1 MATKQKKA
9 SIWSSITKLKKVDR
23 EGYLKLIKR
32 IRIFVTLAFI
42 ASAVVFIAIAV
53 FGGIQNVVGIILS
66 ANLGIFALAFVC
78 QFSGYLIKYWKWTY
92 YLKRLGIKVPL
103 RKNLMVYL
111 SIYSMDITPGMIG
124 RIVAAYTLRRI
135 TKIKFTHILPVVT
148 MDIFTDFLGVGILA
162 FIAAVWAKHFVLYVL
177 LLDIVLV
184 LPFLFLTNA
193 WVFNFIKNKLKGSK
207 FVKMFSLYG
216 DEYYASQSVLNKHHV
231 YLVSLAFTLP
241 AAFLTSL
248 TLYFSLVAVGVHP
261 QIGTSTFIWNS
272 AQVFGMISAVPG
284 NIGITDG
291 TLVALLG
298 TYLNLQSDV
307 SSAVTIMSRLATLWL
322 GFISGTIFLFYTM
335 RYWKPKAHEI
345 LHKSRALKL
354 DGK

>member
-1 MATKQKKA
+1 MARNRKKA
-9 SIWSSITKLKKVDR
+9 SIWSTITKLKGVDR

-42 ASAVVFIAIAV
+42 ASAIVFIAIAFV
-53 FGGIQNVVGIILS
+53 GGIQNVVGIILS
-66 ANLGIFALAFVC
+66 ANLAIFGLAFVS
-78 QFSGYLIKYWKWTY
+78 QFTGYLIKYWKWTY

-103 RKNLMVYL
+103 KKNLAVYL

-135 TKIKFTHILPVVT
+135 TKIKFTNILPVVT

-162 FIAAVWAKHFVLYVL
+162 FIAAVYAQHFVFYVL

-193 WVFNFIKNKLKGSK
+193 WVFNLIKDKLRGGRL
-207 FVKMFSLYG
+207 VKMFSLYG

-248 TLYFSLVAVGVHP
+248 TLYLSLLAVGIHAP
-261 QIGTSTFIWNS
+261 IGTTTFIWNS

-284 NIGITDG
+284 NIGVTDG
-291 TLVALLG
+291 SLVALIG
-298 TYLNLQSDV
+298 TYLNVNASV
-307 SSAVTIMSRLATLWL
+307 SSAVTIMSRLSTLWL

-335 RYWKPKAHEI
+335 
-345 LHKSRALKL
+345 
-354 DGK
+354 